1 MTTHGRTA
9 VQIAAGL
16 CIALVAAPAA
26 AAQSRAGNVSRQMA
40 HAQEMFAGHGLRPAG
55 RGLTGTL
62 EEGEEATLRL
72 QLTAGVPYVISGVC
86 DNECTDF
93 DLRLADAA
101 GNAVAEDVATDD
113 TPIVRF
119 TPQRTGVYVVSG
131 VMSSCSQDPCHFG
144 IGTYGGPAAVAAAT
158 RPAAPRPATAT
169 AAPVAARPLAG
180 GVQLGAYACTEV
192 VSIYAGSTYTS
203 AGSIPNYTSTVQT
216 RGSISIT
223 GGSTYRVGSTTG
235 QYSFDPASGA
245 IVWRSGSLATPQVKG
260 GRYGPH
266 PQTRI
271 PELVVITSSG
281 RWTCRRP

>member
-1 MTTHGRTA
+1 MTTHGRKGL
-9 VQIAAGL
+9 QIAAGL

-26 AAQSRAGNVSRQMA
+26 TAQGRAGNVSRQMA
-40 HAQEMFAGHGLRPAG
+40 HAQELFAGHGLRPAG

-72 QLTAGVPYVISGVC
+72 QLTAGVQYVISGVC
-86 DNECTDF
+86 DNACSDF

-101 GNAVAEDVATDD
+101 GNAVAEDVETDD

-131 VMSSCSQDPCHFG
+131 VMSGCSQDPCHYG
-144 IGTYGGPAAVAAAT
+144 IGTYGGPSPVAAAA
-158 RPAAPRPATAT
+158 RPATPRPAMAPP
-169 AAPVAARPLAG
+169 AAGRPLTG
-180 GVQLGAYACTEV
+180 GVQVGAYACTEV

-216 RGSISIT
+216 RGSIRIT
-223 GGSTYRVGSTTG
+223 SGNTYRVGSTSG
-235 QYSFDPASGA
+235 QFSFDAATGA
-245 IVWRSGSLATPQVKG
+245 IVWQSGSLATPQVKG

-271 PELVVITSSG
+271 LELVVITSSG